1 MVGGHPMSLRLQLYL
16 FAALA
21 FVAGLLRW
29 RSAYADAKL
38 AEVDKQIA
46 SDRLDAALRKMEI
59 EHDVETLG
67 DVGLGERAAKFLR
80 PNADKR

>member
-1 MVGGHPMSLRLQLYL
+1 MTMRLQLYI
-16 FAALA
+16 FVGLA

-38 AEVDKQIA
+38 AEIDKKIA

-59 EHDVETLG
+59 DHEIETLG
-67 DVGLGERAAKFLR
+67 DVGLGERAARWLR
-80 PNADKR
+80 PADKR

>member
-1 MVGGHPMSLRLQLYL
+1 MTLRLQLYL
-16 FAALA
+16 FVGLA

-38 AEVDKQIA
+38 AEIDKQIA

-59 EHDVETLG
+59 DHEIETLG
-67 DVGLGERAAKFLR
+67 DVGLGERAAKWLR

>member
-1 MVGGHPMSLRLQLYL
+1 MTLRLQIYALAL
-16 FAALA
+16 LA
-21 FVAGLLRW
+21 FVAGLLHW

-38 AEVDKQIA
+38 NDLARRQAEV
-46 SDRLDAALRKMEI
+46 RLDAALRKMEI
-59 EHDVETLG
+59 EHEIETLG

>member
-1 MVGGHPMSLRLQLYL
+1 MTMRLQLYI
-16 FAALA
+16 FVGLA

-38 AEVDKQIA
+38 AELDKRIA

-59 EHDVETLG
+59 DHEIETLG
-67 DVGLGERAAKFLR
+67 DVGLGERAAKWLR
-80 PNADKR
+80 PDADKR

>member
-1 MVGGHPMSLRLQLYL
+1 MTMRLQLYI
-16 FAALA
+16 FVGLA

-38 AEVDKQIA
+38 AELDKRIA
-46 SDRLDAALRKMEI
+46 SDRLDATLRKMEI
-59 EHDVETLG
+59 DHEIETLG

-80 PNADKR
+80 PDADKR

>member
-1 MVGGHPMSLRLQLYL
+1 MIGWRPMTLRLQLYL
-16 FAALA
+16 FVGLA

-29 RSAYADAKL
+29 RSAYANAKL
-38 AEVDKQIA
+38 AEIDKQIA

-59 EHDVETLG
+59 EHEIETLG

>member
-1 MVGGHPMSLRLQLYL
+1 MSLRLQLYI

-29 RSAYADAKL
+29 RSAYVEKRL
-38 AEVDKQIA
+38 VEVDRQIT
-46 SDRLDAALRKMEI
+46 SDRLDAALKKMEI

-67 DVGLGERAAKFLR
+67 DVGLGERAARWLR
-80 PNADKR
+80 PDADKR

>member
-1 MVGGHPMSLRLQLYL
+1 MTLRLQLYL
-16 FAALA
+16 FVGLA

-38 AEVDKQIA
+38 AEIDKRIA

-59 EHDVETLG
+59 DHDIETLG
-67 DVGLGERAAKFLR
+67 DVGLGERAAKWLR

>member
-1 MVGGHPMSLRLQLYL
+1 MTLRLQLYL
-16 FAALA
+16 FVGLA

-38 AEVDKQIA
+38 AEIDKRIA

-59 EHDVETLG
+59 DHEIETLG
-67 DVGLGERAAKFLR
+67 DVGLGERAANWLR

>member
-1 MVGGHPMSLRLQLYL
+1 MTLRLQLYL
-16 FAALA
+16 FVGLA

-29 RSAYADAKL
+29 RSAYANAKL
-38 AEVDKQIA
+38 AEIDKQIA

-59 EHDVETLG
+59 DHEIETLG
-67 DVGLGERAAKFLR
+67 DVGLGERAANWLR